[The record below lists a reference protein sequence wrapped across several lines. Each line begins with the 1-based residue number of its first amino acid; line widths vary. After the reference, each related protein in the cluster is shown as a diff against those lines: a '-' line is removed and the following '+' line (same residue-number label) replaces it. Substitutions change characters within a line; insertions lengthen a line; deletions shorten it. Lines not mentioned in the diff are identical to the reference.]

1 MYLFIFES
9 LGTSELIL
17 IGIVALIFLGPRRL
31 PEIARKIGK
40 VMADLRSTANDFKS
54 TWEKEVDLEEEAKAL
69 RIDNILN
76 DEPADKPVPREN
88 SILRDSLGETATIEV
103 PAIKAMNKEEFE
115 AMTAVPEDVAAETN
129 GHREPAEEAETEEPD
144 LLSDK
149 RNWL

>member
-17 IGIVALIFLGPRRL
+17 IGIVALIFLGPRQL

-54 TWEKEVDLEEEAKAL
+54 PWEKEVDLEEETKAL
-69 RIDNILN
+69 RIENILD
-76 DEPADKPVPREN
+76 DEPEDKPVPREN
-88 SILRDSLGETATIEV
+88 SILPASDDQAATIEV

-115 AMTAVPEDVAAETN
+115 AMTAVRDDLSPQTN
-129 GHREPAEEAETEEPD
+129 GHRDSNEEAETEEPD

>member
-31 PEIARKIGK
+31 PEIARKVGK
-40 VMADLRSTANDFKS
+40 VMADLRGTANEFKQ
-54 TWEKEVDLEEEAKAL
+54 TWEKEVDFEEETKAL
-69 RIDNILN
+69 KIENLL
-76 DEPADKPVPREN
+76 DEADEEKPVPREN
-88 SILRDSLGETATIEV
+88 SILSENEMPIEV
-103 PAIKAMNKEEFE
+103 PAIKSMNKDEFD
-115 AMTAVPEDVAAETN
+115 ALAAAAGETKTENTN
-129 GHREPAEEAETEEPD
+129 GHHETVDEPSQEDEPD

>member
-31 PEIARKIGK
+31 PEIARKAGK
-40 VMADLRSTANDFKS
+40 IMSELRGTANEFRQ
-54 TWEKEVDLEEEAKAL
+54 TWEKEVDFEEETKAL
-69 RIDNILN
+69 KIDNLL
-76 DEPADKPVPREN
+76 DEADEEKAVPREN
-88 SILRDSLGETATIEV
+88 SILSGNETSIDV
-103 PAIKAMNKEEFE
+103 PAIKSMNKEEFD
-115 AMTAVPEDVAAETN
+115 AMTSAAASEPESNN
-129 GHREPAEEAETEEPD
+129 GHHHETTPETEQEEEPD

>member
-1 MYLFIFES
+1 LYLFIFES

-40 VMADLRSTANDFKS
+40 LMADLRSTANDFKS
-54 TWEKEVDLEEEAKAL
+54 TWEKEVDLEEETKAL
-69 RIDNILN
+69 RIDNLL
-76 DEPADKPVPREN
+76 DEADEEPVPREDK
-88 SILRDSLGETATIEV
+88 ILSEGDAEPVPVDI
-103 PAIKAMNKEEFE
+103 PAIKAMTTEEFE
-115 AMTAVPEDVAAETN
+115 AMTATAAETDNTN
-129 GHREPAEEAETEEPD
+129 GHHAEEESDQKEPD

>member
-54 TWEKEVDLEEEAKAL
+54 TWEKEVDLEEETKAL
-69 RIDNILN
+69 RIDNLL
-76 DEPADKPVPREN
+76 DEADQEPVPREN
-88 SILRDSLGETATIEV
+88 SILSEGGSESGPVEV
-103 PAIKAMNKEEFE
+103 PAIKAMNKEEFD
-115 AMTAVPEDVAAETN
+115 AMTATSAETDSSN
-129 GHREPAEEAETEEPD
+129 GHHAEEEPEQEEPD

>member
-1 MYLFIFES
+1 MYLFILES

-40 VMADLRSTANDFKS
+40 VMADLRGTANEFKQ
-54 TWEKEVDLEEEAKAL
+54 TWEREVDLEEETKAL
-69 RIDNILN
+69 RIENLLEEADEKPVARENKIIPN
-76 DEPADKPVPREN
+76 EPAAP
-88 SILRDSLGETATIEV
+88 LEV
-103 PAIKAMNKEEFE
+103 PAIKAMNKEEFD
-115 AMTAVPEDVAAETN
+115 AMAAAAHVETPSTN
-129 GHREPAEEAETEEPD
+129 GHHETSNSDPEEPD

>member
-31 PEIARKIGK
+31 PEIARKVGK
-40 VMADLRSTANDFKS
+40 MMADLRGTANEFKQ
-54 TWEKEVDLEEEAKAL
+54 TWEREVDLEEETKAF
-69 RIDNILN
+69 RIDNLLEET
-76 DEPADKPVPREN
+76 DDKPVPREN
-88 SILRDSLGETATIEV
+88 RIQPESETESTPVEV
-103 PAIKAMNKEEFE
+103 PAIKAMNKEEFD
-115 AMTAVPEDVAAETN
+115 ALAATASEPPKLNA
-129 GHREPAEEAETEEPD
+129 HHEPAEETELEEPD